1 MLQKSMRRKTVFFAL
16 LTYCICSIV
25 SLTIIQAKE
34 TTTCKVF
41 FSPRGYCTDAV
52 IKEIN
57 KAKSSI
63 FVMAYSFTSAPIA
76 KTLLDAKKRGVKV
89 EVIIDHSRNTEKYT
103 ETRFFKNMGIPV
115 YVDSKEAIQHNKVMI
130 IDSETVI
137 TGSFNFTK
145 AAEEKNAEN
154 LLVIKSKELAK
165 VYLENW
171 EKHRDHSVSY
181 SQNAHVNTPITRSAN
196 NQGNNISDHEQQPT
210 RFFLK
215 SIFH

>member
-1 MLQKSMRRKTVFFAL
+1 
-16 LTYCICSIV
+16 
-25 SLTIIQAKE
+25 
-34 TTTCKVF
+34 
-41 FSPRGYCTDAV
+41 
-52 IKEIN
+52 
-57 KAKSSI
+57 
-63 FVMAYSFTSAPIA
+63 
-76 KTLLDAKKRGVKV
+76 
-89 EVIIDHSRNTEKYT
+89 
-103 ETRFFKNMGIPV
+103 
-115 YVDSKEAIQHNKVMI
+115 
-130 IDSETVI
+130 VI

-171 EKHRDHSVSY
+171 EKHRDHSISY

>member
-1 MLQKSMRRKTVFFAL
+1 
-16 LTYCICSIV
+16 
-25 SLTIIQAKE
+25 
-34 TTTCKVF
+34 
-41 FSPRGYCTDAV
+41 
-52 IKEIN
+52 
-57 KAKSSI
+57 
-63 FVMAYSFTSAPIA
+63 MAYSFTSAPIA

-103 ETRFFKNMGIPV
+103 ETRFFNNMGIPV

-171 EKHRDHSVSY
+171 EKHRDHSISY
-181 SQNAHVNTPITRSAN
+181 CTKCPCQYPHYSFSK
-196 NQGNNISDHEQQPT
+196 QP
-210 RFFLK
+210 RQ
-215 SIFH
+215 